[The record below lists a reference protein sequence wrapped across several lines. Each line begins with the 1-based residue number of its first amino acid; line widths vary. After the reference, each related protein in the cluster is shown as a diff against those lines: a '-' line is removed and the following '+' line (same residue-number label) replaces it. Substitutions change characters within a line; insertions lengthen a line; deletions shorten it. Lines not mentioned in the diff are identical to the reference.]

1 MTTRIY
7 HNSSIDVDALFNR
20 LNWDAKEYLVEK
32 YLQYATTGKLEQEI
46 KRRKETIY

>member
-20 LNWDAKEYLVEK
+20 LNWDAKEFLVEK
-32 YLQYATTGKLEQEI
+32 YLQFATTDKLQQEL
-46 KRRKETIY
+46 KRRKEKI